1 MGKAEYNFISNY
13 YKSFSGTDTLVF
25 ILMPGSN
32 PVVLGSITTVS
43 YSAYRTKQPVI
54 NLGRTNINGITRGS
68 RIFAGTMIF
77 TLINQHWL
85 NELLETD
92 NLKWLAQYQELK
104 ADELPLFDLMVVSAN
119 EYGSYVSMFLYGV
132 DITDEGQ
139 VVSVE
144 DLFTENTLSFV
155 ARDIET
161 FKAGNTTGPNK
172 VFHSSNKNSINEI
185 RLAGFYITNEDEF
198 NERESKLDSNDYTL

>member
-92 NLKWLAQYQELK
+92 NLKWLAQY
-104 ADELPLFDLMVVSAN
+104 
-119 EYGSYVSMFLYGV
+119 
-132 DITDEGQ
+132 
-139 VVSVE
+139 
-144 DLFTENTLSFV
+144 
-155 ARDIET
+155 
-161 FKAGNTTGPNK
+161 
-172 VFHSSNKNSINEI
+172 
-185 RLAGFYITNEDEF
+185 
-198 NERESKLDSNDYTL
+198 